1 MLVVV
6 SDYMIIASDAV
17 HFCFQGFQSSASAKV
32 RQKKDFDRTLSEKKT
47 PGVPAASFLIWNM
60 AWLWKMYGMIFRI
73 SIS

>member
-32 RQKKDFDRTLSEKKT
+32 RQKKDFDRTLSEKRLLACLLR
-47 PGVPAASFLIWNM
+47 VFSFGIW
-60 AWLWKMYGMIFRI
+60 LGYGRCME
-73 SIS
+73 